1 MQINL
6 TLPLKWAQ
14 WWAYILVLMLVN
26 IAFIFPLSAF
36 LFRDFYSRMI
46 PPDTTRT
53 VSFSESKREM
63 GGWTGKTT
71 FQFDLK
77 RYSTEDAKLPFVSPN
92 GFAQSVP
99 LRSDIPYNMDV
110 NLNIFCLNKVTDW
123 NIRDAEVSI
132 SVLKSGKSNAAVVFR
147 KTLLLSCANTR
158 DVHSVSGTRRL
169 TTTFAKQIQDE
180 LVNSYSLENP
190 FFVEH
195 DVKCLEVSL
204 RCAGNANLIIDPN
217 SSELKLSMN
226 FENSLRN
233 LMIRWKKLTYAVG
246 TVVFDVIITSFFFL
260 AFGLTFLRAGR
271 VKERK
276 DR

>member
-1 MQINL
+1 
-6 TLPLKWAQ
+6 
-14 WWAYILVLMLVN
+14 
-26 IAFIFPLSAF
+26 
-36 LFRDFYSRMI
+36 MI